1 MLWEPMDMFEI
12 DSLGISV
19 VGKLEGATPKTHPE
33 MAIVGYHWGK
43 PYFQTDLGTG
53 STKAN
58 QRKTCRVSKIMLQWV
73 SRG

>member
-1 MLWEPMDMFEI
+1 MDMFEI

-43 PYFQTDLGTG
+43 TLFSDRPGNWI
-53 STKAN
+53 N
-58 QRKTCRVSKIMLQWV
+58 QS
-73 SRG
+73 

>member
-1 MLWEPMDMFEI
+1 MLQETMDMFEI

-19 VGKLEGATPKTHPE
+19 VGKLPPKPTQKWRSLD
-33 MAIVGYHWGK
+33 IIGGK